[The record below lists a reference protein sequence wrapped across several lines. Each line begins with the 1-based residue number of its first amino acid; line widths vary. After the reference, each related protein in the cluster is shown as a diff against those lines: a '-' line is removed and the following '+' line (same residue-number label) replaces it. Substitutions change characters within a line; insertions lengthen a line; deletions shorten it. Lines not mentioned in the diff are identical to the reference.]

1 MTFGYIDSSILVAV
15 AFAEP
20 GYEAVVARLDQ
31 LDALY
36 ASNLVEA
43 EVRSA
48 LNREGVADD
57 GNLFARLSWVLPDR
71 PLTAEIRIVLESGH
85 LRGADL
91 WHLACALYLSPNP
104 QDLAFLTLDDRQAA
118 LAATIGFPVFA
129 QQAGSG
135 GG

>member
-20 GYEAVVARLDQ
+20 GYEAVVTRLDQ

-57 GNLFARLSWVLPDR
+57 GNLLARLSWVLPDR
-71 PLTAEIRIVLESGH
+71 PLTAEMRIVLEAGH

-91 WHLACALYLSPNP
+91 WHLACALYLSPSP

-129 QQAGSG
+129 EMAGSG
-135 GG
+135 G